1 MNGAKHGWSAKYVLT
16 SCFNVNNAC
25 IIFLSGHCQSSR
37 NIQEPIDVMLR
48 ITARVHP
55 SRPSHL
61 MSPCTELIA
70 GQNRL
75 QLPRGEAGRAGCEA
89 FLWWFLLRETNAM
102 NTGLYHPFI
111 VILEAH

>member
-16 SCFNVNNAC
+16 AFLNVNNAC

-37 NIQEPIDVMLR
+37 KIQEPIDVTMR

-55 SRPSHL
+55 LRPSHL
-61 MSPCTELIA
+61 MPPYTELIA

-89 FLWWFLLRETNAM
+89 FLWSVVSTAGNQCHEHWFIPPIYIHL
-102 NTGLYHPFI
+102 
-111 VILEAH
+111 